1 MAPRESNQIC
11 ASTKRSAST
20 EEKLSPHCSS
30 GEIERMIKLNWV
42 GMTRRERELR
52 GSKDS
57 S

>member
-11 ASTKRSAST
+11 AFTKRSASA
-20 EEKLSPHCSS
+20 EEKLSPHCSC
-30 GEIERMIKLNWV
+30 GGIERMIKLNWV